1 MSRAL
6 CRLFLAIA
14 LLACLPSEGVHAD
27 PIHPVADGAY
37 WHHGSN
43 WTFPQTI
50 ERYERVGIPQDVAG
64 SDDAVAHY
72 AYVEDGVRYVA
83 SVNVYRA
90 SSAAASELEGAAPGL
105 LSSDGVFVVKPN
117 ALTGIRRIYGGH
129 GGESALTGV
138 YVINAGEW
146 RVTIQVSGSRLEAM
160 DAFVRAQRWETLGA
174 H

>member
-1 MSRAL
+1 M
-6 CRLFLAIA
+6 A
-14 LLACLPSEGVHAD
+14 LLACLPGESAHAD
-27 PIHPVADGAY
+27 PIHAVADGAY

-43 WTFPQTI
+43 WTFPEI
-50 ERYERVGIPQDVAG
+50 IGPYKRVGIPQDVAG

-72 AYVEDGVRYVA
+72 AYVEDGVRYIA

-90 SSAAASELEGAAPGL
+90 SSAAAGELEAAARGPLSNEGA
-105 LSSDGVFVVKPN
+105 FVVKPN
-117 ALTGIRRIYGGH
+117 TLTGIRRIYGGN
-129 GGESALTGV
+129 GGDSALTGV

-160 DAFVRAQRWETLGA
+160 DAFVRAQRWETLGG